1 MKDYD
6 AIYEKLKQDT
16 AEWCSINLMNIG
28 DKTKQAIGR
37 KQWIVAR
44 LFDTKRDIFKLYK
57 EKKVLKQAT
66 IDKLLLESKVPVI
79 IDKNMMTGIENSIEL
94 ESINEQIKDCEFLVE
109 YLEASVKMYTYIAQD
124 IKNILTAHSLQTESY
139 E

>member
-6 AIYEKLKQDT
+6 KIYERLKQDT
-16 AEWCSINLMNIG
+16 AEWCSIDLMNVG

-44 LFDTKRDIFKLYK
+44 LFDMKRDLFKLQK
-57 EKKVLKQAT
+57 EKKVLKQAV
-66 IDKLLLESKVPVI
+66 IDKLIVGSKSPVNLDKSMLI
-79 IDKNMMTGIENSIEL
+79 AIDNSDEL

-124 IKNILTAHSLQTESY
+124 IKNLIAAHTLQTEDF
-139 E
+139 

>member
-1 MKDYD
+1 MKDYNKE
-6 AIYEKLKQDT
+6 YERLKQDT

-28 DKTKQAIGR
+28 DKTKQAVGR

-44 LFDTKRDIFKLYK
+44 LFDTKRDLFKLQK
-57 EKKVLKQAT
+57 EKKILKQAV
-66 IDKLLLESKVPVI
+66 IDKL
-79 IDKNMMTGIENSIEL
+79 IENSPVNLDKSTMNAIDNSQEL

-124 IKNILTAHSLQTESY
+124 IKNILTAHTLESESY
-139 E
+139 

>member
-1 MKDYD
+1 MKDYEKE
-6 AIYEKLKQDT
+6 YERLKKDT
-16 AEWCSINLMNIG
+16 AEWCTIDLMNIG

-44 LFDTKRDIFKLYK
+44 LFDMKRDLFKLQK
-57 EKKVLKQAT
+57 EKKLLKQAV
-66 IDKLLLESKVPVI
+66 IDKLIAGSKSPVNLDKSMLTA
-79 IDKNMMTGIENSIEL
+79 IDNSDEL

-124 IKNILTAHSLQTESY
+124 IKNLISAHTLQTESF
-139 E
+139 

>member
-1 MKDYD
+1 MKDYEKE
-6 AIYEKLKQDT
+6 YERLKKDT

-28 DKTKQAIGR
+28 DRTKQAIGR

-44 LFDTKRDIFKLYK
+44 LFDTKRELFKLQK
-57 EKKVLKQAT
+57 EKKNLKQAV
-66 IDKLLLESKVPVI
+66 IDKLV
-79 IDKNMMTGIENSIEL
+79 ENSPVNLDKSTMTAIDNSQEL

-124 IKNILTAHSLQTESY
+124 IKNILTAHTLQTESY